1 MRRVDRGRFG
11 KAGVLLERVYRHFS
25 HLATLDVLQA
35 LDQDVEIYSVGRI
48 KVEFVPESRCRLLWR
63 QRLVERILHAVV
75 LS

>member
-11 KAGVLLERVYRHFS
+11 KAGVFLERVYRHFS